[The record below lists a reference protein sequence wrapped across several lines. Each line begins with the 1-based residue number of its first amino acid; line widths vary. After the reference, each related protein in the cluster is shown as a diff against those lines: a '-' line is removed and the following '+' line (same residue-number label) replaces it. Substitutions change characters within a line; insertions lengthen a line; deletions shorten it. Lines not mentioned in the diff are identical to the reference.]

1 MKDILKIACQYTN
14 DLSWQRPTDAIFE
27 IDEQIHFWLFKTTD
41 YQAKD
46 LLLLEELLNT
56 EEKARA
62 YRFRF
67 EKDKKRYIIT
77 HGVLRQLL
85 AKYLN
90 VAPQEIE
97 FGKGEHHKPMLVSPA
112 ANLLFN
118 ISHSG
123 EAIAIGILNQNRVS
137 SEQIDFGVDIEQF
150 KNNRDHRLIAKYYFS
165 ERERL
170 YLNQDASHR
179 QFYVYWTR
187 KEALLKASGIGL
199 LGDIQQLEVAEKE
212 QKIAIENS
220 DWSVFANKDYRVL
233 TFLIEKDLMGSIA
246 LSGFFTDEFIKAIYL
261 RKP

>member
-1 MKDILKIACQYTN
+1 MKDSLKIVCQYTN
-14 DLSWQRPTDAIFE
+14 DLPWQRPTESIFKTNE
-27 IDEQIHFWLFKTTD
+27 HIHFWLIKTAD
-41 YQAKD
+41 YQQKD
-46 LLLLEELLNT
+46 LLLLEKLLNP

-62 YRFRF
+62 HRFRF

-90 VAPQEIE
+90 IGPSEIE
-97 FGKGEHHKPMLVSPA
+97 FGEGKHHKPTLSFPA

-123 EAIAIGILNQNRVS
+123 EAIAIGILNQNRVNAT
-137 SEQIDFGVDIEQF
+137 QIDFGVDIEQF
-150 KNNRDHRLIAKYYFS
+150 KNNRDHRVIAKYYFS
-165 ERERL
+165 ERERF
-170 YLNQDASHR
+170 YLNQDSNHQ

-212 QKIAIENS
+212 QEIGIEHS
-220 DWSVFANKDYRVL
+220 DWTVFSNKNYRVL

-246 LSGFFTDEFIKAIYL
+246 ISGFSMEEFMKVLYL
-261 RKP
+261 N

>member
-1 MKDILKIACQYTN
+1 MKNILKIACQYTD
-14 DLSWQRPTDAIFE
+14 DLPWQRPTNAIFKT
-27 IDEQIHFWLFKTTD
+27 DEQVHFWLIKTTD

-46 LLLLEELLNT
+46 LQLLEELLNA
-56 EEKARA
+56 EEKTRA

-85 AKYLN
+85 GRYLN
-90 VAPQEIE
+90 VPPKEIE
-97 FGKGEHHKPMLVSPA
+97 FGKGKHHKPTLVFPP

-123 EAIAIGILNQNRVS
+123 EAIAIGVLNQNRVP
-137 SEQIDFGVDIEQF
+137 SEEIDFGVDIEQF
-150 KNNRDHRLIAKYYFS
+150 KNNRDHRVIAKYYFS
-165 ERERL
+165 EREQL
-170 YLNQDASHR
+170 YLNQDASHQ

-212 QKIAIENS
+212 QNIAIEHS
-220 DWSVFANKDYRVL
+220 DWNVFANKDYRVL

-246 LSGFFTDEFIKAIYL
+246 ICGFSTDAFIKAIYL
-261 RKP
+261 HKS